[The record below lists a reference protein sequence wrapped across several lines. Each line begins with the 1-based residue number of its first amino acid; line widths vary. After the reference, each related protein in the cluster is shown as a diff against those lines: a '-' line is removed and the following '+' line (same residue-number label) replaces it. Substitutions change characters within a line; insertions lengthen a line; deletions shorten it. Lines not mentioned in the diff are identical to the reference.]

1 MSLQTLVTYYLV
13 LYLCIKFVN
22 LLNFAWPDTNTQ
34 KDKTKSWKDLG
45 KHLRIKKRHRPKKN
59 RRDKINNTN
68 QIHLNKGKKSVE
80 DPKNKKIFL
89 QIF

>member
-1 MSLQTLVTYYLV
+1 MYKVCKLTEFRMARCKYAKRQ
-13 LYLCIKFVN
+13 
-22 LLNFAWPDTNTQ
+22 
-34 KDKTKSWKDLG
+34 DKKLDLG

-80 DPKNKKIFL
+80 DPKNKKISL